1 MQNEKRVFVL
11 TYFEKFKYYRITIN
25 KNCGCAAYSGFG
37 ALELYE
43 ATNEYIPMVAS
54 IDLSLE
60 NSLVINTGLGK
71 STIGKINSFSQISTA
86 FTLENLYNN
95 TEMYLGFIKNF
106 ENRFKPFITT
116 ACPVYANKIQK
127 YSNKNSILQ

>member
-116 ACPVYANKIQK
+116 ACPCLLYTSPSPRDA
-127 YSNKNSILQ
+127 